1 MIPGKPIGVMVF
13 KVFSTITLGQ
23 AYVHYTIPKHQSI
36 SKKSAHTFYRQ
47 YFCQDLKIAHYMKV
61 PPRVTFMCQ
70 VVATIW
76 ACFVQIAV
84 MNWTLGNI
92 ENVCA
97 SSVSPFTELFC
108 IL

>member
-23 AYVHYTIPKHQSI
+23 AY
-36 SKKSAHTFYRQ
+36 AHTLYLLEFLLNPSRQ
-47 YFCQDLKIAHYMKV
+47 TFCQDLKIAHYMKI
-61 PPRVTFMCQ
+61 PPRITFMCQ
-70 VVATIW
+70 VVATVW

-92 ENVCA
+92 ENVCE
-97 SSVSPFTELFC
+97 S
-108 IL
+108 